1 MFLKIFLSVLVPMF
15 VMAQASLLERSYT
28 FESDKESVAEAKK
41 EIQDKA
47 IAQIVEELGNEVL
60 GEARFNKSKKTL
72 SIQLANKSARF
83 IPFSNITE
91 SKQTDKILKQ
101 TLMFK
106 INLAEFRNVL
116 KSIGQLEEID
126 KNQSI
131 LPLIR
136 YENSILQKT
145 SSWWNKDDDN
155 SSKMPTV
162 MEEKLGEIF
171 LRGGFYLTPANQV
184 GLATALPNNYSKS
197 QLNAEE
203 ILKLAR
209 LLQTPYV
216 LSGHVLV
223 KRSERTM
230 DQMRLEFH
238 LNLIQAEN
246 GKMLADIKRIY
257 EVPLTRDSSKLDT
270 DISKKVSDEADS
282 IGGEIVSL
290 MTDALQRGLVNSQ
303 KIRIKFI
310 MSSQPQKIE
319 SLKERVKAQSGNI
332 KNVKEKSISANS
344 IVYEVDFVGNIKD
357 IQDKLLAMDVKN
369 LSYAKVELTNSAPEE
384 ISFELKQ

>member
-1 MFLKIFLSVLVPMF
+1 MFLKIIVSVLVPCF
-15 VMAQASLLERSYT
+15 LFAQVTLLERSYT
-28 FESDKESVAEAKK
+28 FESDKESMSEAKK

-47 IAQIVEELGNEVL
+47 IDQIVEELATETMGEV
-60 GEARFNKSKKTL
+60 RFAKAKKSL
-72 SIQLANKSARF
+72 SVQLANKSARF
-83 IPFSNITE
+83 IPFSNITD
-91 SKQTDKILKQ
+91 SKQTDKVLKQ

-131 LPLIR
+131 LPLVR
-136 YENSILQKT
+136 YENAILQKN
-145 SSWWNKDDDN
+145 SSWWNKDDDI
-155 SSKMPTV
+155 SKSLSV

-184 GLATALPNNYSKS
+184 GLTTALPTSFNKS
-197 QLNAEE
+197 HLNAEDT
-203 ILKLAR
+203 LKLAR

-216 LSGHVLV
+216 LSGLVLI
-223 KRSERTM
+223 KRSERQM
-230 DQMRLEFH
+230 DQMRMEVH
-238 LNLIQAEN
+238 LNLVQAEN

-257 EVPLTRDSSKLDT
+257 DMPLTKDSTKLDAE
-270 DISKKVSDEADS
+270 ISKKMSDEAES

-303 KIRIKFI
+303 KIRIKFT
-310 MSSQPQKIE
+310 MASQPQKIE
-319 SLKERVKAQSGNI
+319 LLKERVKAQSGNI

-357 IQDKLLAMDVKN
+357 IQDKLLAMDVKS
-369 LSYAKVELTNSAPEE
+369 LSYLKVELTNTAPEE

>member
-1 MFLKIFLSVLVPMF
+1 MFLKILF
-15 VMAQASLLERSYT
+15 VAAFPVYLFSQSSLLERSYT
-28 FESDKESVAEAKK
+28 FESDKESMTEAKK

-47 IAQIVEELGNEVL
+47 IAQIVEELGTEVL
-60 GEARFNKSKKTL
+60 GDARFNKAKKTL
-72 SIQLANKSARF
+72 GTQLANKSARF

-91 SKQTDKILKQ
+91 SKQTEKILKQ

-126 KNQSI
+126 KNQAI

-145 SSWWNKDDDN
+145 SSWWNRDEEASTK
-155 SSKMPTV
+155 TLAT

-171 LRGGFYLTPANQV
+171 LRGGFYLAPANQV
-184 GLATALPNNYSKS
+184 GLATALPSSFNKS
-197 QLNAEE
+197 QLNSEE
-203 ILKLAR
+203 TLKLAR

-216 LSGHVLV
+216 LSGHVHV
-223 KRSERTM
+223 KRSDRTM
-230 DQMRLEFH
+230 DQMRMEVH

-257 EVPLTRDSSKLDT
+257 DMPLTKDSSKLDSEV
-270 DISKKVSDEADS
+270 SKKVTDEAES

-303 KIRIKFI
+303 KIRIKFV

-319 SLKERVKAQSGNI
+319 WLKERVKAQSGSI

-357 IQDKLLAMDVKN
+357 IQDKLLAMDVKSLN
-369 LSYAKVELTNSAPEE
+369 YAKLELTNSQPEE

>member
-1 MFLKIFLSVLVPMF
+1 MFLKIFLSLVVSF
-15 VMAQASLLERSYT
+15 SLYAQVSLLERSYT
-28 FESDKESVAEAKK
+28 FESDKESPAEAKK
-41 EIQDKA
+41 EIQEKA

-60 GEARFNKSKKTL
+60 GEARFAKNKKTL
-72 SIQLANKSARF
+72 SATLANKSARF

-131 LPLIR
+131 LPLVR
-136 YENSILQKT
+136 YENAIQQKT

-155 SSKMPTV
+155 NSKSLSV

-171 LRGGFYLTPANQV
+171 LRGGFYLAPAAQV
-184 GLATALPNNYSKS
+184 GLSAALPTSYNKS

-203 ILKLAR
+203 TLKLAR

-216 LSGHVLV
+216 LSGHVLA
-223 KRSERTM
+223 KRSDRQM
-230 DQMRLEFH
+230 DQMRLEIH

-257 EVPLTRDSSKLDT
+257 DMPLAKDAGKLDSE
-270 DISKKVSDEADS
+270 ISKKVADEAES

-303 KIRIKFI
+303 KIRVKFI
-310 MSSQPQKIE
+310 MASQPQKIE
-319 SLKERVKAQSGNI
+319 LLKERVKAQSGNI

-357 IQDKLLAMDVKN
+357 IQDKLLAMDVKS
-369 LSYAKVELTNSAPEE
+369 LSYAKVELTNTQPEE

>member
-1 MFLKIFLSVLVPMF
+1 MFLKLIVSVLVPCF
-15 VMAQASLLERSYT
+15 LFAQVTLLERSYT
-28 FESDKESVAEAKK
+28 FESDKESMSEAKK

-47 IAQIVEELGNEVL
+47 IDQIVEELATETMGEV
-60 GEARFNKSKKTL
+60 RFAKAKKSL
-72 SIQLANKSARF
+72 SVQLANKSARF
-83 IPFSNITE
+83 IPFSNITD
-91 SKQTDKILKQ
+91 SKQTDKVLKQ

-131 LPLIR
+131 LPLVR
-136 YENSILQKT
+136 YENAILQKN
-145 SSWWNKDDDN
+145 SSWWNKDDDI
-155 SSKMPTV
+155 SKSLSV

-184 GLATALPNNYSKS
+184 GLTTALPTSFNKS
-197 QLNAEE
+197 HLNAEDT
-203 ILKLAR
+203 LKLAR

-216 LSGHVLV
+216 LSGLVLI
-223 KRSERTM
+223 KRSERQM
-230 DQMRLEFH
+230 DQMRMEVH
-238 LNLIQAEN
+238 LNLVQAEN

-257 EVPLTRDSSKLDT
+257 DMPLTKDSTKLDAE
-270 DISKKVSDEADS
+270 ISKKMSDEAES

-303 KIRIKFI
+303 KIRIKFT
-310 MSSQPQKIE
+310 MASQPQKIE
-319 SLKERVKAQSGNI
+319 LLKERVKAQSGNI

-357 IQDKLLAMDVKN
+357 IQDKLLAMDVKS
-369 LSYAKVELTNSAPEE
+369 LSYLKVELTNTAPEE

>member
-1 MFLKIFLSVLVPMF
+1 MFLKIVLVTAFPMCLF
-15 VMAQASLLERSYT
+15 SQVTLLERSYT
-28 FESDKESVAEAKK
+28 FESAKESATEAKK

-47 IAQIVEELGNEVL
+47 IGQIVEELGTDVL
-60 GEARFNKSKKTL
+60 GEARFTKNKKTL
-72 SIQLANKSARF
+72 SVQLANKFTRF

-91 SKQTDKILKQ
+91 SKQTDKTLKQ

-106 INLAEFRNVL
+106 INLTEFRNVL
-116 KSIGQLEEID
+116 KAIGQLEEID
-126 KNQSI
+126 KNQAI
-131 LPLIR
+131 LPLVR
-136 YENSILQKT
+136 YENAILQKN

-155 SSKMPTV
+155 SKSLSV

-171 LRGGFYLTPANQV
+171 LRGGFYLTPASQV
-184 GLATALPNNYSKS
+184 GLSSALPTSYNKS
-197 QLNAEE
+197 QLNQEDT
-203 ILKLAR
+203 LKLAR

-216 LSGHVLV
+216 LSGHVLI
-223 KRSERTM
+223 KRSERQM
-230 DQMRLEFH
+230 DQMRMEVH
-238 LNLIQAEN
+238 LNLVQAEN

-257 EVPLTRDSSKLDT
+257 DVPLTKNSTKLDAE
-270 DISKKVSDEADS
+270 ISKKMSDEAES

-303 KIRIKFI
+303 KILLKFI
-310 MSSQPQKIE
+310 MASQPQKVE
-319 SLKERVKAQSGNI
+319 VLKERVKAQSGNI

-357 IQDKLLAMDVKN
+357 IQDKLLAMDVKS
-369 LSYAKVELTNSAPEE
+369 LSYVKVELTNAHPEE